1 MFILM
6 AALVFQSSVTMAN
19 PNEQIIQPTFQS
31 LPFIALSDS
40 EVELDVGPR
49 FALMNR
55 RATELCDYA
64 KMPAGRYRSRVAIK
78 MNTKRVKTRGQKI
91 AVLRRSG
98 NGYAASASKIGADL
112 RTETFSSIVCLGKP

>member
-1 MFILM
+1 MFFLL
-6 AALVFQSSVTMAN
+6 AALVFQTSATMAN
-19 PNEQIIQPTFQS
+19 PNEQIIRPTFQN

-40 EVELDVGPR
+40 EVELEVGPR

-55 RATELCDYA
+55 RATELCEYA

-91 AVLRRSG
+91 AILRRTG
-98 NGYAASASKIGADL
+98 NGYSASAGKVGADL